1 MPLAPPAAVGLVVQ
15 TDGARA
21 ARQSRGVAALAWAGQ
36 RFSALS
42 SCHRPRRG
50 PAAALL
56 CCGAACLGGLPCK
69 KNGGQCNHSGELL
82 HRSGLACPHCLQP
95 SGTPRA
101 CLCTVSTSGSH
112 KWPPIATGSFFAQ
125 VAVAV
130 APDDPHHVCSLARPP
145 PSPCPI
151 AFTDF
156 IFPCRAPCAELRGG
170 GGLRVFDVLDPNG
183 RCSIPQLQLLVPCKR
198 KTTPSHPPTP
208 RISNQTPV
216 PLTPTLPRLAGLAV
230 DAFSTRWRRRRRW
243 GPSPSLGEAG
253 AARRAAV
260 GRVGASAVVWPGGH
274 VRKKMAAVWPPCIR
288 RARVLCIQVCV
299 IVIY

>member
-1 MPLAPPAAVGLVVQ
+1 M
-15 TDGARA
+15 
-21 ARQSRGVAALAWAGQ
+21 
-36 RFSALS
+36 
-42 SCHRPRRG
+42 
-50 PAAALL
+50 
-56 CCGAACLGGLPCK
+56 
-69 KNGGQCNHSGELL
+69 
-82 HRSGLACPHCLQP
+82 
-95 SGTPRA
+95 
-101 CLCTVSTSGSH
+101 STSGSH

-156 IFPCRAPCAELRGG
+156 IFPCRAPYAELRGG

-216 PLTPTLPRLAGLAV
+216 PLTPTFAPSRRACSRRVFDALYLGAV
-230 DAFSTRWRRRRRW
+230 DAGVHLPAWGKQEPRAGTLWAALRIPLVSGPVAICTQKNGRRVAAVHPARARFVY
-243 GPSPSLGEAG
+243 SSVCNSHLLTHLKG
-253 AARRAAV
+253 AA
-260 GRVGASAVVWPGGH
+260 
-274 VRKKMAAVWPPCIR
+274 C
-288 RARVLCIQVCV
+288 
-299 IVIY
+299 